1 MAELSGTA
9 GSVVLYD
16 ASAGTAAIIGMSEW
30 SLDFSDNVV
39 ETTAFGDRFTDR
51 IAGIMD
57 WSLSFSGNRDTD
69 TSQTTLINA
78 ALGGSVVAFRAYE
91 SATGYWSGSVILD
104 GMSPSIA
111 VDGKGDMSF
120 SGAGKGALVNA

>member
-1 MAELSGTA
+1 MAPLSGTA

-16 ASAGTAAIIGMSEW
+16 ASAGTAAIVGMSEW
-30 SLDFSDNVV
+30 SISLSNNVV
-39 ETTAFGDRFTDR
+39 ETTAFGDQWVDR
-51 IAGIMD
+51 ISGIKD

-78 ALGGSVVAFRAYE
+78 ALAGSVVGFRTYQ

-104 GMSPSIA
+104 SMEPSIA
-111 VDGKGDMSF
+111 HDGKSDISF
-120 SGAGKGALVNA
+120 GGSGKGALTNA